1 MNKILIDT
9 NVDSHIDDVN
19 VITLQ
24 DVAKITESTLKDLKK
39 VYETSIKQLEKMY
52 KYKELR

>member
-9 NVDSHIDDVN
+9 NVDSHIDDVY